1 MRLGRLLIIFA
12 LVLILA
18 VLLIFTFQNLGGTP
32 QEQTG
37 PTNTTDIVIV
47 VQPIGR
53 GTVITPEALGYLAYP
68 TEQTISSMF
77 TDINQVAGQIA
88 RFDLEPGIPLTSGM
102 VVSSAEG
109 LSETGSDAALQIP
122 SGMVAF
128 PIPIDRFSS
137 LAYGLRAGDHVNLI
151 ASLMVVDLEQEL
163 QSRLPN
169 DAALLSFSDT
179 GQPTVLIIPG
189 GDAQPLQIEPV
200 TNTPYFIIPSE
211 VQRARLVSQTVL
223 QNIVVLH
230 VGNYLYTDENGN
242 VVQNAYTTTITT
254 AEGEVIES
262 VKEPPD
268 IITLIVTP
276 QDAITLNYLIYA
288 EAKLTM
294 ALRPSGDDSTVDTE
308 AVTLQYLLD
317 TYDIPVPVKLP
328 FGLEPRVNSLQSPEQ
343 QEILPPAQ

>member
-12 LVLILA
+12 LILILA
-18 VLLIFTFQNLGGTP
+18 VLVIFTFQNLGGTP
-32 QEQTG
+32 QE
-37 PTNTTDIVIV
+37 PAVAATTDIVIV
-47 VQPIGR
+47 VQPISR
-53 GTVITPEALGYLAYP
+53 GAVISPEALGFLAYP

-102 VVSSAEG
+102 VVSDADG

-151 ASLMVVDLEQEL
+151 TSLMLIDLEQEL
-163 QSRLPN
+163 QTRLPN

-189 GDAQPLQIEPV
+189 GDASPLQIEPV
-200 TNTPYFIIPSE
+200 TNTPYFIIPPE

-230 VGNYLYTDENGN
+230 VGNYLYTDEKGN
-242 VVQNAYTTTITT
+242 VVENAYSTTITT
-254 AEGEVIES
+254 AEGEVIEQ
-262 VKEPPD
+262 VTEPPD

-276 QDAITLNYLIYA
+276 QDAITLNYLIYSG
-288 EAKLTM
+288 AKLTM
-294 ALRPSGDDSTVDTE
+294 ALRPSGDDSIVDTE
-308 AVTLQYLLD
+308 AVTLEYLLD
-317 TYDIPVPVKLP
+317 TYDIPVPIKLP

-343 QEILPPAQ
+343 QEFLPPTQ